1 MSLIDEAREVK
12 DWINSDD
19 DPCDTGDLEPE
30 LVLQMCNHILAKPKK
45 SKKTA
50 GVWQITDERVE
61 ALQDAVNRYDVYDR
75 CLVTHDRKVHVL
87 GVLRAMLTEARQE

>member
-50 GVWQITDERVE
+50 GVWQITEERKE
-61 ALQDAVNRYDVYDR
+61 TLRRALEEYKIFPNDQA
-75 CLVTHDRKVHVL
+75 
-87 GVLRAMLTEARQE
+87 VLRAMLQEAGQ

>member
-30 LVLQMCNHILAKPKK
+30 LVLRMCNHIIAKPKK

-50 GVWQITDERVE
+50 GVWQITKEEKR
-61 ALQDAVNRYDVYDR
+61 ALSIILEYISYDADDDIEI
-75 CLVTHDRKVHVL
+75 CSHAA
-87 GVLRAMLTEARQE
+87 VLRAMLREAE